1 MLKRQEKWLLAAAIV
16 AFPLQAFAQPMW
28 GPPMGDSSLRIL
40 SDPAYLPFAGQIVGY
55 SVYRYHQQS
64 GDVFDTTTGAPDYS
78 FHTITN
84 ELVQTFQYGLT
95 DDLAF
100 DASIGYD
107 PTQKRN
113 EVFPD
118 GSVDVLQSNG
128 FTDPT
133 FGVTWRAL
141 DEAHAPL
148 NLDFSAS
155 YQPDVFN
162 SKSSS
167 PTEDGTIARG
177 GQSAHFGGAVSEVMP
192 QFTVQGF
199 ADANYFGGSSTDN
212 LINDTV
218 IKHDS
223 YWNYDLGLATQTRII
238 DQFSINAGVS
248 HTFNP
253 NFNVLNITNG
263 NASISAPGDV
273 TTLNAGLNYH
283 IIPNT
288 FVVGVTYAYNMHD
301 ASQNTYLAE
310 ATADTTTRNNHENV
324 YGVRLDYQL

>member
-1 MLKRQEKWLLAAAIV
+1 MLGRQKKWLLAASIV
-16 AFPLQAFAQPMW
+16 AVPLQAMAQ
-28 GPPMGDSSLRIL
+28 PMGDSSLRIL
-40 SDPAYLPFAGQIVGY
+40 SDPAYLPFAGQFVGY
-55 SVYRYHQQS
+55 SVYRYHQQT
-64 GDVFDTTTGAPDYS
+64 GNVFDSTGAPDYS

-107 PTQKRN
+107 PSQKRN

-118 GSVDVLQSNG
+118 GSVDILQSNG

-141 DEAHAPL
+141 DEANAPL
-148 NLDFSAS
+148 NLDLSAS

-162 SKSSS
+162 SKSPS
-167 PTEDGTIARG
+167 PAEDGSIARG
-177 GQSAHFGGAVSEVMP
+177 GQSAHFGAALSEVMP

-212 LINDTV
+212 LTTSTTT
-218 IKHDS
+218 KRDS
-223 YWNYDLGLATQTRII
+223 YWSYDIGLATQSRII
-238 DQFSINAGVS
+238 DRFSINAGVS

-253 NFNVLNITNG
+253 SFNLMNITTG
-263 NASISAPGDV
+263 NPAVSAPGDV
-273 TTLNAGLNYH
+273 TTFNTGLNYH
-283 IIPNT
+283 IVPNT
-288 FVVGVTYAYNMHD
+288 IVVGVTYAYNMHD
-301 ASQNTYLAE
+301 ASQNTFPNNP
-310 ATADTTTRNNHENV
+310 DGDITTRNNHENV